1 MPTALVATLGT
12 TPSVVTRVV
21 DHLQAV
27 SPLDRLVIV
36 HTAAPPVL
44 DARATLLDA
53 FPPTI
58 KVAYDKVPVRDL
70 VDEPSNGAMLAA
82 LCRHVWKLRRE
93 GFDVI
98 VAVAGGRKTQ
108 SAYGLLAAMLFG
120 AVRAVHVIDGEST
133 LIDVPFPSL
142 SVAQLEGDPPDDDA
156 ELLRLVRASC
166 DRIPALLALG
176 RWEEAASATVR
187 TKSPAMAKLLLQV
200 RAALP
205 LGVPLYLHGRPGSG
219 KRRLAEAIHHQS
231 GRAGA
236 FRAAVAETVSAMQL
250 FGYRD
255 DPGLF
260 EACHGGTLFLDDV
273 DHLSKSMQ
281 SALLDPFGRLPRVRF
296 RRENDPTAR
305 EADVLLICA
314 GSQSLADLVS
324 SGALVE
330 EWPRRVMRIAH
341 DLRIPS
347 LAERAEDLADIVPE
361 LIEENAQ
368 RHGAPRPALPPALLD
383 ALKQFRW
390 GSLEIDDLGRALLTW
405 AVEAPGDWTRVTGAL
420 ESLRPSPAWDEVEIE
435 ERGLLESWLRIRR
448 NPELA
453 TSLKEARPWE
463 FRRVAEYACA
473 HFEHQKR
480 RYPGLATV
488 DDFCLK
494 YFGLPRKEL

>member
-1 MPTALVATLGT
+1 MPIALVATLGT

-21 DHLQAV
+21 DHLQVV
-27 SPLDRLVIV
+27 SPLSRLVIV
-36 HTAAPPVL
+36 HTSSPPVL
-44 DARATLLDA
+44 EARTSLLDA

-58 KVAYDKVPVRDL
+58 KVVFDKVAVRDL
-70 VDEPSNGAMLAA
+70 IDEPSNSAMLAT

-156 ELLRLVRASC
+156 ELLRLVRATC

-176 RWEEAASATVR
+176 RWEEAATAAVR
-187 TKSPAMAKLLLQV
+187 TKSPAMAKLLLQI

-205 LGVPLYLHGRPGSG
+205 LGVPLYLHGRPGCG
-219 KRRLAEAIHHQS
+219 KRRLAEAIHQQS
-231 GRAGA
+231 GRVGA
-236 FRAAVAETVSAMQL
+236 FRAASADTLSTMQL

-255 DPGLF
+255 DAGLL
-260 EACHGGTLFLDDV
+260 EACHGGTLFVDDV
-273 DHLSKSMQ
+273 DHLSKAMQ
-281 SALLDPFGRLPRVRF
+281 HALLDPFSRLPRVNF
-296 RRENDPTAR
+296 HRENDPAGRT
-305 EADVLLICA
+305 ADVLLICA
-314 GSQSLADLVS
+314 GSHGIGDLVAA
-324 SGALVE
+324 GVFVE

-347 LAERAEDLADIVPE
+347 LAERVDDLGDLVPE
-361 LIEENAQ
+361 LIEENAR
-368 RHGAPRPALPPALLD
+368 RHGATRPELPSPLLE
-383 ALKQFRW
+383 ALKAFRW

-405 AVEAPGDWTRVTGAL
+405 AVEAPADWKRVLEAL

-435 ERGLLESWLRIRR
+435 ERELLEGWIRIRR
-448 NPELA
+448 NPDLA
-453 TSLKEARPWE
+453 KALKDSRPWE
-463 FRRVAEYACA
+463 FRRIGEFACA

-480 RYPGLATV
+480 RYPGLTTV

-494 YFGLPRKEL
+494 YFGLRRADL